1 MKMKKL
7 LLCTALAAV
16 MSAMP
21 AAAQPARGELFETG
35 NYAMFIHWGLYS
47 ALANNWNGRTYYGA
61 SEWLLNPLMAGCDKD
76 EYKATAKR
84 FNPTGFDAREIAQLA
99 KDAGMRYVVITSKHH
114 EGFAMFDSEVDS
126 FNIVD
131 ATPFARDPMK
141 ELSDACRE
149 LGLGFGFYYSQNY
162 DWTTPGATGAA
173 KVDHNGN
180 PRTFDE
186 YFTTKCLP
194 QVEEI
199 TRNYGDI
206 DLVWFDTPGGMPKKY
221 AETLVDVVHR
231 NQPRAFVSGRVGYDM
246 GDYRTFGDMEVPFE
260 NVDGL
265 WESVDVTND
274 SWGYAWYDNNWKTPA
289 QIVRTL
295 VSTVARGGTYMLNVG
310 PDTLGRV
317 PVFAAE
323 ALRSAGKWIARYPMM
338 VYGAQRS
345 PWGHA
350 LPWGDAVMNDG
361 KLYLAVYHW
370 PADGKLHLPGLRTP
384 LKGASLLTSDKQQKL
399 KYESTDGWT
408 TFSLPAERPDSYAA
422 VIELT
427 FAPGTEP
434 EVDRTLAL
442 DPSRESELSVH
453 FATTDGCHAS
463 KSSWMEKFG
472 EWKHLHRVDDLGRG
486 GAVKWDF
493 MVKEPGVY
501 QVELLVRGD
510 GRHVWRLESEEGELL
525 QNQQG
530 ASSKFTKV
538 PLGWM
543 RFNAAGPHTVTLT
556 MPDGASTPAEV
567 ASVTFTPVDFR

>member
-1 MKMKKL
+1 MKKL
-7 LLCTALAAV
+7 LLSALLAA
-16 MSAMP
+16 
-21 AAAQPARGELFETG
+21 AAAVLPAPAQQVRGELFESG
-35 NYAMFIHWGLYS
+35 NYAMFVHWGLYS
-47 ALANNWNGRTYYGA
+47 ALANHWNGRTYYGA
-61 SEWLLNPLMAGCDKD
+61 SEWLLNPHMAGADKD
-76 EYKATAKR
+76 EYKATAKS

-114 EGFAMFDSEVDS
+114 DGFAMFHSEADT

-131 ATPFARDPMK
+131 ATPFGRDPMK

-180 PRTFDE
+180 HRTFDE
-186 YFTTKCLP
+186 YFEAKCLP

-206 DLVWFDTPGGMPKKY
+206 DLVWFDTPGGMPEKY
-221 AETLVDVVHR
+221 ASKLVDVVHR
-231 NQPRAFVSGRVGYDM
+231 NQPKAFVSGRIGYGK

-310 PDTLGRV
+310 PDTIGRV
-317 PVFAAE
+317 PDFAAE
-323 ALRSAGKWIARYPMM
+323 SLRSSGKWVKRYPMM
-338 VYGAQRS
+338 VYGAERS

-350 LPWGDAVMNDG
+350 LPWGDAVVNDG
-361 KLYLAVYHW
+361 KLYLAIYDW
-370 PADGKLHLPGLRTP
+370 PSDGLLHIPGLLTP
-384 LKGASLLTSDKQQKL
+384 IRQATLLTSSKPLKL
-399 KYESTDGWT
+399 KHESSGKWT
-408 TFSLPAERPDSYAA
+408 TLSLPAQCPDSYAA
-422 VIELT
+422 VVELS
-427 FAPGTEP
+427 FAPGITP
-434 EVDRTLAL
+434 EVDLTLAL
-442 DPSRESELSVH
+442 DPGKESTLSVH
-453 FATTDGCHAS
+453 FAEAEGCHAS

-472 EWKHLHRVDDLGRG
+472 EWKHIHRIDDLGNG
-486 GAVKWDF
+486 GAVRWKFDV
-493 MVKEPGVY
+493 MEPGVFEVAL
-501 QVELLVRGD
+501 QVRGD
-510 GRHVWRLESEEGELL
+510 GRHVWRLESSEGEML

-530 ASSKFTKV
+530 ASSKFSSV

-543 RFNAAGPHTVTLT
+543 RFSTPGTHTVTLT
-556 MPDGASTPAEV
+556 MPDGASSPAEV
-567 ASVTFTPVDFR
+567 ASITFTPVDFR